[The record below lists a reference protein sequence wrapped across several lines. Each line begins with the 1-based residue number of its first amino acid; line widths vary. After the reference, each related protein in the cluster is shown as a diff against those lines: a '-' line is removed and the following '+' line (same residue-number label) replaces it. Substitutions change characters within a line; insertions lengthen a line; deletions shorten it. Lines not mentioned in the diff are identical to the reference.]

1 MLDKEDWK
9 ETPEIREGYVGH
21 WENEQSRAVKPLGC
35 DTVMD

>member
-9 ETPEIREGYVGH
+9 ETPEIREGCMGH
-21 WENEQSRAVKPLGC
+21 WENEQSPAVNPLGC